1 MRELTFDERNLIC
14 IYLPG
19 TRAEV
24 IAALEESRIYLEEE
38 ETERDENDMRR
49 LIDDT
54 LAQLRR
60 MTDAAFDALDLF
72 PDYVMEGESNV
83 A

>member
-14 IYLPG
+14 
-19 TRAEV
+19 
-24 IAALEESRIYLEEE
+24 IYLEEE

>member
-24 IAALEESRIYLEEE
+24 IAVLEESRIYLEEE
-38 ETERDENDMRR
+38 EAECDENDMRR

-60 MTDAAFDALDLF
+60 MTDAGFDALDLF